1 MKRVELAVLY
11 GGRSDEHEV
20 SLQSA
25 GSVIR
30 NLDSR
35 RFSLTLIGISRD
47 GRWYLQPESLVEAV
61 KAGEAIE
68 GVRTAP
74 ETRVCCTPVD
84 GLSVGGAALEL
95 DCVFPVLHGSFGEDG
110 TVQGLLEL
118 AGTAYVGSGVL
129 GSALGM
135 DKELVKYSWIAR
147 GLPVVPFLRVTAAEL
162 SELGRETLPDGLV
175 ERLVEHLGEHP
186 YFVKPA
192 CAGSSVGIHRVES
205 IGELSDALRDAFR
218 FDTKALV
225 EPSVDAREI
234 EVAVLGNRR
243 PRAFTPGE
251 VIPTHTFYD
260 YEAKYIDPDG
270 ARLVIPAE
278 LPDSTL
284 ETARKLA
291 IEAFRASDAA
301 GMARV
306 DMFYD
311 KRSEQLLLNEINT
324 IPGFTRISM
333 YPRMCTHDG
342 LAYSELLSQ
351 LVDLALERHAERQA
365 LNADA

>member
-1 MKRVELAVLY
+1 MKRTELAVMY
-11 GGRSDEHEV
+11 GGRSGEHEV
-20 SLQSA
+20 SLESA
-25 GSVIR
+25 SSVIR
-30 NLDSR
+30 NIDTE

-47 GRWYLQPESLVEAV
+47 GRWYLQPESLVDAV
-61 KAGEAIE
+61 KAGEALE
-68 GVRTAP
+68 SVQVSP
-74 ETRVCCTPVD
+74 ENQVSCTPVD
-84 GLSVGGAALEL
+84 GLSAGGGGLEI

-135 DKELVKYSWIAR
+135 DKELAKYSWLAH
-147 GLPVVPFLRVTAAEL
+147 GLPVVPFLRVTAGECSESGVPHNLPERL
-162 SELGRETLPDGLV
+162 SERLGRP
-175 ERLVEHLGEHP
+175 P

-192 CAGSSVGIHRVES
+192 CAGSSVGINRVES
-205 IGELSDALRDAFR
+205 VAELEEALRDAFR

-225 EPSVDAREI
+225 EPSVEAREI
-234 EVAVLGNRR
+234 EVAVLGNRD
-243 PRAFTPGE
+243 PHAFTPGE

-260 YEAKYIDPDG
+260 YDAKYIDPDG
-270 ARLVIPAE
+270 ARLVIPAD
-278 LPDSTL
+278 LPSSTL
-284 ETARKLA
+284 ETARRLA
-291 IEAFRASDAA
+291 IEAFQAADAA

-311 KRSEQLLLNEINT
+311 KRSEELLLNEINT

-342 LAYSELLSQ
+342 LAYPELLSR
-351 LVDLALERHAERQA
+351 LVELALERHSERQG
-365 LNADA
+365 LNAAD